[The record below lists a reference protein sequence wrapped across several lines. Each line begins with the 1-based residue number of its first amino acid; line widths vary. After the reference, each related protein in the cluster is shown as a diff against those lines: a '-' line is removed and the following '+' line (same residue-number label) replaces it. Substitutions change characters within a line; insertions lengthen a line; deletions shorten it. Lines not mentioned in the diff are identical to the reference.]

1 MSTATKSELKELKDL
16 IIAQSGQL
24 RIQSE
29 QLAVIQSDIVNL
41 KVSTDRVEE
50 KMNSLESRMSRIEG
64 TLLGQQPYV
73 QKIPDLAERVGEL
86 KNWKQIGLTLS
97 GALLGA
103 LITYLA
109 KSSNP

>member
-29 QLAVIQSDIVNL
+29 QLVVIQSDMVNL
-41 KVSTDRVEE
+41 KVSTERVEE
-50 KMNSLESRMSRIEG
+50 KMNSLESRMSKIEG

-73 QKIPDLAERVGEL
+73 QKIPDLAERAGEL

-103 LITYLA
+103 LITDLA

>member
-16 IIAQSGQL
+16 IADGFAK
-24 RIQSE
+24 SE
-29 QLAVIQSDIVNL
+29 ANQARL
-41 KVSTDRVEE
+41 EE
-50 KMNSLESRMSRIEG
+50 KMSNLESRMSKIEG
-64 TLLGQQPYV
+64 TLLGQQTYV

-97 GALLGA
+97 GALLCA

>member
-1 MSTATKSELKELKDL
+1 MSTGTKSELKELKDL
-16 IIAQSGQL
+16 I
-24 RIQSE
+24 
-29 QLAVIQSDIVNL
+29 
-41 KVSTDRVEE
+41 TDGFTKLQANQMRLEE
-50 KMNSLESRMSRIEG
+50 KMNNLESRMSKIEG

>member
-16 IIAQSGQL
+16 IADGFTKIEANQMRL
-24 RIQSE
+24 
-29 QLAVIQSDIVNL
+29 
-41 KVSTDRVEE
+41 EE
-50 KMNSLESRMSRIEG
+50 KMNNLESRMSKIEG

>member
-16 IIAQSGQL
+16 I
-24 RIQSE
+24 
-29 QLAVIQSDIVNL
+29 
-41 KVSTDRVEE
+41 TDGFTKLQANQMRLEE
-50 KMNSLESRMSRIEG
+50 KMNNLESRMSKIEG

>member
-29 QLAVIQSDIVNL
+29 QLAVIQSEMVNL
-41 KVSTDRVEE
+41 KVSTERVEE

-64 TLLGQQPYV
+64 TLLGQQTYV